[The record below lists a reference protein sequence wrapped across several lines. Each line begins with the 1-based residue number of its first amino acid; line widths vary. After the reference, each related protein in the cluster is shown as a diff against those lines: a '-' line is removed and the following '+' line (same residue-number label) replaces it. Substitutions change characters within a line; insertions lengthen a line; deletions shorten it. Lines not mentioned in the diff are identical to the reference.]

1 MREKLINT
9 SIVFLL
15 FLLTCFMPANAQ
27 DKSLMTEQ
35 PSDSFEISLLT
46 CTPGPVAY
54 TMYGHSALRVHNFTA
69 NLDLV
74 FNYGVF
80 DYNED
85 NFVFKF
91 VKGETDY
98 ILAAE
103 YSVGFFERYR
113 DEGAGIMEQVL
124 NLSQEECNILNG
136 LLMENLQPANRM
148 YRYNWLYDN
157 CTTRA
162 RDMIE
167 RAVQGE
173 VRYHAAD
180 PQLSARSILHQFNTV
195 NRWMEF
201 GENFILGYELDRPLS
216 KRQQM
221 FIPSFYAADVDSATI
236 LRNDGQVVP
245 LIRETRTPLLQ
256 TIQKPAPDFDTPML
270 IFILLFVM
278 VAVVCVFEVRRKQ
291 TLKWID
297 VTLSVLVGLAGL
309 LVAFLFFLSEHAGV
323 STNMLVILF
332 NPLAFVWIP
341 FIIRRKTHVV
351 SYVILAEFIVFF
363 FVVIA
368 VRQCLDTA
376 IWPLVSTLLLRVIV
390 NIFINHK
397 KSLSL
402 QPKSKVDSLKFIV

>member
-1 MREKLINT
+1 MRDKLINT
-9 SIVFLL
+9 SIVSLL

-180 PQLSARSILHQFNTV
+180 PQLSARS
-195 NRWMEF
+195 W
-201 GENFILGYELDRPLS
+201 
-216 KRQQM
+216 
-221 FIPSFYAADVDSATI
+221 
-236 LRNDGQVVP
+236 
-245 LIRETRTPLLQ
+245 
-256 TIQKPAPDFDTPML
+256 
-270 IFILLFVM
+270 
-278 VAVVCVFEVRRKQ
+278 
-291 TLKWID
+291 
-297 VTLSVLVGLAGL
+297 
-309 LVAFLFFLSEHAGV
+309 
-323 STNMLVILF
+323 
-332 NPLAFVWIP
+332 
-341 FIIRRKTHVV
+341 
-351 SYVILAEFIVFF
+351 
-363 FVVIA
+363 
-368 VRQCLDTA
+368 DTA
-376 IWPLVSTLLLRVIV
+376 FR
-390 NIFINHK
+390 
-397 KSLSL
+397 
-402 QPKSKVDSLKFIV
+402 D